1 MTFQHKLIA
10 PEDISQIYIQ
20 GIALVKTG
28 NPVAEQIR
36 CCYTLKDEEKI
47 IHIQTLFD
55 FLDASIAPEKIE
67 KLILS
72 QMIT

>member
-28 NPVAEQIR
+28 NPIVEQMR

-47 IHIQTLFD
+47 IHIRTLFD
-55 FLDASIAPEKIE
+55 FLDTSIAPEKFE

-72 QMIT
+72 QMIP